1 VNADGQKILGY
12 LNDVAAERAAHSAD
26 PAFAVR
32 VKAVK
37 AYQHARFANTYAD
50 LLAEPRYGPA
60 ARFFLDDL
68 YGPSDFTARDV
79 QFARIVPALVRLFPA
94 DIVRTVAALAALHA
108 LSEQLDSQMA
118 QLLPGEAGAASNTL
132 PDAEAYG
139 DAWRAVGR
147 PADRE
152 RQIQLMLDVGK
163 ALDALTRKPLL
174 RHSLRLMRGP
184 ATVAGLSALQ
194 RFLETGFDT
203 FRAMR
208 GAEGLLD
215 TIARRERSLAAVL
228 FAGWRGASFTK
239 DTGNGTSS

>member
-1 VNADGQKILGY
+1 MNADGQKILGY
-12 LNDVAAERAAHSAD
+12 LNEVAAERAAHSAD

-37 AYQHARFANTYAD
+37 AYQHARFAGTYAD
-50 LLAEPRYGPA
+50 LLANPRYGAA

-68 YGPSDFTARDV
+68 YGPGDFTERDD
-79 QFARIVPALVRLFPA
+79 QFARIVPVLVRVFPP

-118 QLLPGEAGAASNTL
+118 SRLPVAVGMAIDTL
-132 PDAEAYG
+132 PDATAYEQ
-139 DAWRAVGR
+139 AWRAVGR
-147 PADRE
+147 PAERE
-152 RQIQLMLDVGK
+152 RQIQLMLNVGE

-184 ATVAGLSALQ
+184 ASAAGLSALQ

-208 GAEGLLD
+208 GAQGLLD
-215 TIARRERSLAAVL
+215 TIAQRERQLAAEL
-228 FAGWRGASFTK
+228 FAGGDAQAKPSA
-239 DTGNGTSS
+239 DSSTRP